1 MTRRLSEI
9 SGREGQRGE
18 GVENA
23 HRWMRVDV
31 YREFVAFEIRQR
43 AGRAP
48 ARVVPATDERALR
61 LLRAATRARAG
72 ARAPTAKPT
81 MGVQSVVIMVF
92 PTICEKGAATNWVFT
107 RRHAFP
113 VTRFSQSERE
123 HRFVSFMLSLPVVP
137 RSEQRE
143 LLRVERAL
151 TRAPRTT
158 RPAHPPRPRRRVHPR
173 KHVPRSTRARDV
185 VQVH

>member
-9 SGREGQRGE
+9 SGREGQGGE

-23 HRWMRVDV
+23 LRTRVDV

-81 MGVQSVVIMVF
+81 MGVQSVVIMAF
-92 PTICEKGAATNWVFT
+92 PTICEKGAATNWVLRDGTLFQ
-107 RRHAFP
+107 AA

-143 LLRVERAL
+143 LLRVERTL

-158 RPAHPPRPRRRVHPR
+158 RPAHPPRPRARVHPR

-185 VQVH
+185 V